1 MAYRISRARYAQ
13 LYGPTTGDR
22 VRLADTELLAKVEA
36 DATVYGDEA
45 VFGGGKTMR
54 EGMAVHGDLT
64 NAEGALDFVITNA
77 LIIDAVLGI
86 RKADIGIR
94 DGRIV
99 GVGKAGNPRTMDGVD
114 PDLVIGAGTD
124 IRSGE
129 GMIATAGAIDVHVH
143 FDSAGLVEE
152 AISSGITTMIGGGL
166 GPVTVG
172 ITSSGPNNLA
182 RMLGAAEAFPMNF
195 GFIGNGSASSTAPLI
210 EQGLAGAIGYKIHED
225 WGATPAAI
233 RASLDAGD
241 ELDLQVQIHT
251 DTLNESGFYEDT
263 MAAIGGRPIHT
274 YHAEGAGGGHAPDI
288 MRVVGEP
295 YCLPSS
301 TNPTNPYTLN
311 TFDEHLDMVM
321 VCHHLNPRIPEDVA
335 FAESRIR
342 RETIAAEDVLHD
354 LGAISAMGSDSQG
367 MGRIGETIART
378 WQLASHMRATRG
390 PLPADAGTGADN
402 ARILRYIAKLTVNPA
417 RLFGIDHEVGSLEP
431 GKLADIVLWEPK
443 FFGIRP
449 EVVFKGGFP
458 AWSVMG
464 EANASLMTCEPL
476 KYRPQWAAYG
486 RTPADVSVNFVAAAA
501 IEAGL
506 GTRLGLNTPLVAC
519 RGARALTKA
528 DLLHNDYLPDI
539 TIEPDTYRVMVDG
552 QVCTSTPMTTVPL
565 GRRYTLK

>member
-1 MAYRISRARYAQ
+1 MAHRISRRHYAE

-22 VRLADTELLAKVEA
+22 VRLADTELLARVEH
-36 DATVYGDEA
+36 DATVYGDES

-54 EGMAVHGDLT
+54 EGMAVHGDIT
-64 NAEGALDFVITNA
+64 NADGALDFVITNV
-77 LIIDAVLGI
+77 LIVDAVLGI

-94 DGRIV
+94 NGRIA
-99 GVGKAGNPRTMDGVD
+99 GIGKSGNPRTMDGVD
-114 PDLVIGAGTD
+114 PGMVIGAGTD

-152 AISSGITTMIGGGL
+152 AISSGVTTMIGGGL

-182 RMLGAAEAFPMNF
+182 RMLRAAEAFPMNF
-195 GFIGNGSASSTAPLI
+195 GFIANGSASSTAPLI
-210 EQGLAGAIGYKIHED
+210 EQGLSGAIGFKIHED

-251 DTLNESGFYEDT
+251 DTLNESGFFEDT

-390 PLPADAGTGADN
+390 ALPGDEGTGADN
-402 ARILRYIAKLTVNPA
+402 ARILRYIAKLTINPA
-417 RLFGIDHEVGSLEP
+417 KLFGIDHEVGSLEP

-476 KYRPQWAAYG
+476 RYRPQWAAYG
-486 RTPADVSVNFVAAAA
+486 RAPSDVSVNFVAAAA
-501 IEAGL
+501 VEADL
-506 GTRLGLNTPLVAC
+506 GARLGLQTPLVAC
-519 RGARALTKA
+519 RGARSLTKA
-528 DLLHNDYLPDI
+528 ELLHNDYLPDI
-539 TIEPDTYRVMVDG
+539 AIEPDTYRVTVDG
-552 QVCTSTPMTTVPL
+552 QPCVSTPMSRVPL

>member
-1 MAYRISRARYAQ
+1 MAYRISRARYAE

-64 NAEGALDFVITNA
+64 NAAGALDFVITNA

-114 PDLVIGAGTD
+114 PELIIGAGTD

-390 PLPADAGTGADN
+390 PLPADEGTGADN
-402 ARILRYIAKLTVNPA
+402 ARILRYIAKLTINPA
-417 RLFGIDHEVGSLEP
+417 KLFGIDHEVGSLEP

-501 IEAGL
+501 IDAGL
-506 GTRLGLNTPLVAC
+506 GNRLGLNTPLVAC

-528 DLLHNDYLPDI
+528 DLLHNDYLPEI